1 MIDSRSPLSDA
12 DLLDLVQRETL
23 RYFWDFAHPESGMA
37 RERSN
42 PVPQYDYRD
51 TAASGGTGF
60 GLMALLAGAQR
71 GLLPRAEGLDRLRAF
86 VAFLGPAETHPA
98 ASPPF
103 LPCGTRPTLPL
114 PPTEPCCALLS

>member
-23 RYFWDFAHPESGMA
+23 RYFWNFAHPESGMA

-60 GLMALLAGAQR
+60 GLMALLAGAER
-71 GLLPRAEGLDRLRAF
+71 GFLPRAEVLDRIRGI
-86 VAFLGPAETHPA
+86 VAFLGRAGTHQGV
-98 ASPPF
+98 
-103 LPCGTRPTLPL
+103 LPHFQHGGTRQPIPFTPQQTGGGLV
-114 PPTEPCCALLS
+114 